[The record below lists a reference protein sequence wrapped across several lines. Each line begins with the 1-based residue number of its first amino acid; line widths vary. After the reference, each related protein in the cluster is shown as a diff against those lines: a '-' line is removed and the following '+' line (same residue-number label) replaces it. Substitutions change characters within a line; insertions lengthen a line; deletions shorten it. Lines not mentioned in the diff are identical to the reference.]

1 MWIEDGSFSF
11 GDRTLFETELDYY
24 SEMYTV
30 ESQKSDW
37 TEGFKEF
44 KKKIQK

>member
-1 MWIEDGSFSF
+1 M
-11 GDRTLFETELDYY
+11 DYY

-44 KKKIQK
+44 KKKIQKITLAFALVALFMYSVL